1 VDRLLS
7 GAANPNTLKGAR
19 IRFEPEASWPTN
31 AGTTNTLGKL
41 QPIMGMFPNVSAAD
55 IIVLAGITAL
65 AEMSGDLELSFCG
78 GYVDA
83 ADGEASKFLAP
94 RLYPTAAKPDYVI
107 SVLDDF
113 KVKGLTKEEGVVL
126 ACRERVGSQY
136 FIDLKTGN
144 GEFDEFELALL
155 DNEFLSI
162 VDAYAA
168 DDSMVKSIFTGAWTK
183 MMTAD
188 RYGAFRK
195 NACDTTTVKE
205 EPGELVNTKPAR
217 GACFGI
223 GAVVAVGLVL
233 FLVPKIW

>member
-7 GAANPNTLKGAR
+7 GVANPNSSKGAR

-41 QPIMGMFPNVSAAD
+41 KPIMGMFPDVSAAD
-55 IIVLAGITAL
+55 IIVLAGNTAL
-65 AEMSGDLELSFCG
+65 AETSGDLEISFCG

-83 ADGEASKFLAP
+83 ANGEASKFLAP
-94 RLYPTAAKPDYVI
+94 RLYPTADKPDYVI

-136 FIDLKTGN
+136 FIDLKAGN
-144 GEFDEFELALL
+144 GEFDEFEKALL
-155 DNEFLSI
+155 DNEFVSI

-168 DDSMVKSIFTGAWTK
+168 DDSMVKSAFTGAWTK
-183 MMTAD
+183 MMTAG
-188 RYGAFRK
+188 RYGSFRK
-195 NACDTTTVKE
+195 NACDTATVKD
-205 EPGELVNTKPAR
+205 EPAGPVNTKPASS
-217 GACFGI
+217 GACTGFGA
-223 GAVVAVGLVL
+223 GVAMSLVWL
-233 FLVPKIW
+233 CFGM